1 MTTFLCNL
9 ISQEL
14 EKLAKKL
21 KKEKVNVDV
30 VNFGEIS
37 PNTDKLSAF
46 VTALNGKEGQTSYLV
61 TVPPGPTL
69 SDSIRDSPIVKVWF
83 SILQYQLFCPHA
95 MLWTEL

>member
-1 MTTFLCNL
+1 M
-9 ISQEL
+9 
-14 EKLAKKL
+14 AKKL

-69 SDSIRDSPIVKVWF
+69 SESIRDSPIVQVSISFRVLKTVTSMGKALIHRLCVW
-83 SILQYQLFCPHA
+83 
-95 MLWTEL
+95 

>member
-1 MTTFLCNL
+1 M
-9 ISQEL
+9 
-14 EKLAKKL
+14 
-21 KKEKVNVDV
+21 DV

-83 SILQYQLFCPHA
+83 SILQYRVISLRCRILLSFYSEMPHILDFILIVSKRA
-95 MLWTEL
+95 